1 MGGNEVAICV
11 STINMK
17 GGVGKTTLATQI
29 AWWATL
35 RLNKKVLLIDLDPQ
49 ANASQSVMSP
59 QTYVTYLDKGGLTV
73 ANIFEQFTPTGPSSA
88 SPTKLDPSKVIYN
101 RAEYRDGSL
110 LDVVP
115 SRLELSWTLR
125 NPTGKETLLPRFVAK
140 IEERYDLIVID
151 CSPTDSILTDAAYH
165 CSRYLLVPIR
175 AEFLASIGFP
185 LLNRSI
191 KAFQMRH
198 EDSKIEVSGL
208 VFNDFN
214 RGDVKLENRTARKDV
229 DEKAKEYGWY
239 VFENDIPHS
248 DSYFRAA
255 REGLPIEA
263 TKGTHGVVKDEFE
276 AFAGEFFGKIG
287 L

>member
-1 MGGNEVAICV
+1 MAVCV
-11 STINMK
+11 SMINMK

-29 AWWATL
+29 AWYATQKL
-35 RLNKKVLLIDLDPQ
+35 DKKVLLIDLDPQ

-59 QTYVTYLDKGGLTV
+59 AKYVDYLDRGGLTV
-73 ANIFEQFTPTGPSSA
+73 ADIFEQFTPTGTA
-88 SPTKLDPSKVIYN
+88 SGSPKKLDPLKAIHRRVHYD
-101 RAEYRDGSL
+101 DGSL
-110 LDVVP
+110 LDLVP

-140 IEERYDLIVID
+140 VQENYDLILID

-165 CSRYLLVPIR
+165 CSRFVLVPIR

-191 KAFQMRH
+191 NAFKMRH
-198 EDSKIEVSGL
+198 EDKVIEVCGL
-208 VFNDFN
+208 VFNDFT
-214 RGDVKLENRTARKDV
+214 RSGVKRENELARTDILEQ
-229 DEKAKEYGWY
+229 AKKYKWY

-255 REGLPIEA
+255 REGMPIDD
-263 TKGTHGVVKDEFE
+263 TKGTQTKVKDEF
-276 AFAGEFFGKIG
+276 AKFAKEFFPKIR